1 MSIET
6 TKDGKQALR
15 VEVRSME
22 DGWTRAG
29 LQLEQGGPWF
39 VLLEVPRQH
48 YEASPDVQAKVID
61 LARAVVISLVSSCPG
76 LEVEQTKVVAPG
88 ASMDAPMH

>member
-15 VEVRSME
+15 VEVRSMD

-29 LQLEQGGPWF
+29 LQLESGGEWF
-39 VLLEVPRQH
+39 VLLQVPRYH
-48 YEASPDVQAKVID
+48 YEASADVQAKVID
-61 LARAVVISLVSSCPG
+61 LARAVVTSIVSSVAG
-76 LEVEQTKVVAPG
+76 LDVEQTRVVAPG
-88 ASMDAPMH
+88 APMDAPTH